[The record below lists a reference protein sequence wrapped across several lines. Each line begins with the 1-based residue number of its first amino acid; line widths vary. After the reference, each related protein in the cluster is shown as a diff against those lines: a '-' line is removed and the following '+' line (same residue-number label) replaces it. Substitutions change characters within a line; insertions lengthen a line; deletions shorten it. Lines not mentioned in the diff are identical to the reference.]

1 MQIDFLFLGLNVHT
15 EYFENYFFLIFI
27 GLTIWFGFF
36 SIFFL
41 SGFFL
46 YDMRSNVKK
55 INLRSYM
62 QLK

>member
-36 SIFFL
+36 PFFFVRFFL
-41 SGFFL
+41 
-46 YDMRSNVKK
+46 
-55 INLRSYM
+55 I
-62 QLK
+62 

>member
-36 SIFFL
+36 PFFFCQVF
-41 SGFFL
+41 S
-46 YDMRSNVKK
+46 YMMRSNVKK
-55 INLRSYM
+55 INVRSYM